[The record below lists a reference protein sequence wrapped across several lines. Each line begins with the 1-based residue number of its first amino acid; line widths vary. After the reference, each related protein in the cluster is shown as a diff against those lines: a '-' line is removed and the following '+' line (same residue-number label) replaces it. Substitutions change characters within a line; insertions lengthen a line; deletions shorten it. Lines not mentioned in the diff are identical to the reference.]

1 MGDSGAFEVNLVHV
15 STGKHMVVTA
25 REEMTVRDLKIGIM
39 RAHDI
44 PLNCMVRACVCVCV
58 NVNV

>member
-44 PLNCMVRACVCVCV
+44 PLNCMVRACVCV
-58 NVNV
+58 